1 MIEEIRELYAYTT
14 WANDRVLD
22 AVAELDAAA
31 FTKDL
36 GSSFPSVRETL
47 VHLLAVDWVWLAR
60 WQGESPTGMPDSWD
74 LSSFA
79 AIRAKWTEV
88 QRARTAFVAALSD
101 ADLERPVAYRTRKG
115 EAHVNPYGEML
126 RHVVNHTTH
135 HRGQL
140 VTMLRQLGRSAPD
153 TDLIVFYWQRAAG
166 EVPAG
171 G

>member
-22 AVAELDAAA
+22 VVAELDAAA
-31 FTKDL
+31 FAKDL

-60 WQGESPTGMPDSWD
+60 WRGGSPTATPESWD
-74 LSSFA
+74 LSSFD
-79 AIRAKWTEV
+79 AIRAQWTEV
-88 QRARTAFVAALSD
+88 QRERAAFLAGLSD
-101 ADLERPVAYRTRKG
+101 ADLERPLAYRTRKG
-115 EAHVNPYGEML
+115 EAHVNTYGEML

-135 HRGQL
+135 HRGQI
-140 VTMLRQLGRSAPD
+140 VTMLRQLGRPGVD

-166 EVPAG
+166 DVAAER
-171 G
+171 